1 VSKEFD
7 LSGFTP
13 HLTSLQEV
21 INRKKP
27 SDVDMIW
34 NLMALFMY
42 GKSQAPEILELYKAF
57 PLPDF
62 AKFLHIVGGKE
73 IRFPTVDRI
82 EENLISALL
91 YVEREVYKLD
101 WPQLKAKY
109 PQLMVSSLKY
119 TMRIKAMNDFL
130 QRQLANV
137 SVDREEV
144 SIIEEVFLDDDECRM
159 EVFQNDRKES
169 NERRDRGVCDHAEG
183 SRTGGDSGRE
193 QEDQQ
198 P

>member
-1 VSKEFD
+1 
-7 LSGFTP
+7 
-13 HLTSLQEV
+13 
-21 INRKKP
+21 
-27 SDVDMIW
+27 
-34 NLMALFMY
+34 
-42 GKSQAPEILELYKAF
+42 
-57 PLPDF
+57 
-62 AKFLHIVGGKE
+62 
-73 IRFPTVDRI
+73 
-82 EENLISALL
+82 
-91 YVEREVYKLD
+91 
-101 WPQLKAKY
+101 
-109 PQLMVSSLKY
+109 
-119 TMRIKAMNDFL
+119 MNDFL

-144 SIIEEVFLDDDECRM
+144 TIIEEVFLDDDECRM